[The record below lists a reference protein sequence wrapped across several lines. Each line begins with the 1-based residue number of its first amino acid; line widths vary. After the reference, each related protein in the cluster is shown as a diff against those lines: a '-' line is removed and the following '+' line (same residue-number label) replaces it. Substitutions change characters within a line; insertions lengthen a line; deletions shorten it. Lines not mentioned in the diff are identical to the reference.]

1 LNKAACLIALITE
14 QKQLNHEAMKRK
26 LMPFLTLLIAALTA
40 SGQTPEMYP
49 PPVPEPLELTTLN
62 VILYIVIPVL
72 LVIFLIYY
80 RRRRKRR

>member
-1 LNKAACLIALITE
+1 
-14 QKQLNHEAMKRK
+14 MKRK
-26 LMPFLTLLIAALTA
+26 LMTFLALLITALTA

-49 PPVPEPLELTTLN
+49 PPVPEPLELTPLN

-80 RRRRKRR
+80 RRRKRKQ

>member
-1 LNKAACLIALITE
+1 M
-14 QKQLNHEAMKRK
+14 KQK
-26 LMPFLTLLIAALTA
+26 LMSFLALLIVALTA

-62 VILYIVIPVL
+62 IILYIVIPVL

-80 RRRRKRR
+80 RRRRKKK